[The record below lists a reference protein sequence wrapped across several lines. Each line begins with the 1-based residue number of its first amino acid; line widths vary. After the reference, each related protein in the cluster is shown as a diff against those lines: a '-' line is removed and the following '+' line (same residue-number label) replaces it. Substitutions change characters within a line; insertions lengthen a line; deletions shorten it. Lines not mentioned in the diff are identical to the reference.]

1 MDKGLSFLK
10 NGGTGVNYCTNY
22 GSSKLLL
29 HFIKYCLDQLN
40 NKHMKTAVNL
50 TMQFFGSHNQKKY
63 VVKD

>member
-10 NGGTGVNYCTNY
+10 NGGTGVNYITNY

-50 TMQFFGSHNQKKY
+50 TMQFFESHNQKKY
-63 VVKD
+63 VVKV

>member
-1 MDKGLSFLK
+1 MGKGLSFLK

-40 NKHMKTAVNL
+40 MKTAVNL
-50 TMQFFGSHNQKKY
+50 TMQFFESHNQNKY
-63 VVKD
+63 VVKV